1 MKKTD
6 LNSRDNHIFG
16 FQKCLHVIYYSFQ
29 SEIYKKEL
37 LVKVEVTVELDVNL
51 SKAGI
56 EDIKKLLE
64 EMMNPRKFD
73 ALEAISIKDIKI
85 GI

>member
-1 MKKTD
+1 M
-6 LNSRDNHIFG
+6 
-16 FQKCLHVIYYSFQ
+16 
-29 SEIYKKEL
+29 
-37 LVKVEVTVELDVNL
+37 KVEVTVELDINL
-51 SKAGI
+51 AKAGI

-73 ALEAISIKDIKI
+73 ALEAITIKDIKI